1 MDFMGKADRNKKS
14 SIGVTGMKFKMA
26 TIALLCGLVQ
36 CLVVLDTVAETV
48 TETKS
53 LRGDHTVDSAS
64 ANAKIMRWQDDKEPI
79 ERDYIQQPP
88 LIPHSVES
96 YRINLKFNKCLTCH
110 SWANYKEAKATKISQ
125 THFEDREGQVL
136 ANVSARRY
144 FCLQCHVP
152 QVDAKPLIEN
162 KFEPVQ
168 AITGH

>member
-1 MDFMGKADRNKKS
+1 MISNAAVRKAAILLFGLCVCS
-14 SIGVTGMKFKMA
+14 VA
-26 TIALLCGLVQ
+26 TSALS
-36 CLVVLDTVAETV
+36 
-48 TETKS
+48 ETKS
-53 LRGDHTVDSAS
+53 LRGERAVDSPS
-64 ANAKIMRWQDDKEPI
+64 ADAQIKHWQDDKEPI

-152 QVDAKPLIEN
+152 QVDVKPIIDNE
-162 KFEPVQ
+162 FEPVQ
-168 AITGH
+168 AITGKFREQ